1 MIRKVELLAPARN
14 LECAREAVKH
24 GADAVYMGANRFG
37 ARSAAGNT
45 LNDIEQA
52 VLYAHRYGARVFITM
67 NTLLFDSELEE
78 AVRMAHELYNVGAD
92 ALIIQDI
99 RLLYLRRQKVLPPLP
114 IHAST
119 QMDNASGD
127 KVLYLEREGFDR
139 VVLARELAPGQ
150 IRQIRENTSL
160 ELECFVHGA
169 LCVSYSGKCYIS
181 QEDCGR
187 SANRGECAQYCRLSY
202 DLEDATGNVLVRNK
216 HLLSLK
222 DLDRSARL
230 QELIDAGVDSFKI
243 EGRLKDVSY
252 VKNITAYY
260 RQQLDR
266 LQGQKTSLGKCTF
279 FFEPDPRKTFHRDQT
294 EYFPEN
300 GRFTLPVHQW
310 NTPKS
315 TGEYLGTINRVFP
328 GGFETDALV
337 NTGDGLCFTLPDG
350 TFSGFA
356 VNRVEAKRI
365 FQKGIPLTKGMKI
378 FRNYDRLFDKQL
390 KGKTAERR
398 IDMDIETE
406 ARDGVLFLTLLRE
419 SLPGEPPVRVTVPL
433 DCVPEQAKDPVQA
446 RDFLAATVS
455 RMGNTPYRIRK
466 VVFSPEDFPWFIPAS
481 ALALAKREALER
493 LEQLVQCSARG
504 FRDTREPGQPEQ
516 DPLLAL
522 QKAYPSGSFLTAATP
537 IGEQTPLMISR
548 YCLKQTLGYCPRG
561 GKNIPGALQEPLFLV
576 RGQKRF
582 PVTFDCQECL
592 MLVGRAVSSKRVS
605 PQEMKK

>member
-1 MIRKVELLAPARN
+1 LLAPARN
-14 LECAREAVKH
+14 LECALEAVNH
-24 GADAVYMGANRFG
+24 GADAVYMGAGRFG
-37 ARSAAGNT
+37 ARVAAGNSISE
-45 LNDIEQA
+45 IEQA
-52 VLYAHRYGARVFITM
+52 VLYAHRYGARIFITM
-67 NTLLFDSELEE
+67 NTLLFDSELED
-78 AVRMAHELYNVGAD
+78 AVRMAHELYNAGAD

-119 QMDNASGD
+119 QMDNASLE

-139 VVLARELAPGQ
+139 VVLARELAPEQ
-150 IRQIRENTSL
+150 IRKIREKTSV

-202 DLEDATGNVLVRNK
+202 DLEDAEGSVLARNK

-222 DLDRSARL
+222 DMDRSARL
-230 QELIDAGVDSFKI
+230 QELIDAGVYSFKI

-266 LQGQKTSLGKCTF
+266 LQGQKTSLGKCTLF
-279 FFEPDPRKTFHRDQT
+279 FKPDPRKTFHRDQT
-294 EYFPEN
+294 EYFPDN

-310 NTPKS
+310 HTPKS

-328 GGFETDALV
+328 GGFETDAVV

-356 VNRVEAKRI
+356 VNKVEGKSI
-365 FQKGIPLTKGMKI
+365 FREGIPLKKGTEI
-378 FRNYDRLFDKQL
+378 YRNYDRMFEKQL
-390 KGKTAERR
+390 RGKTAERR
-398 IDMDIETE
+398 MDMDIEIT
-406 ARDGVLFLTLLRE
+406 ARDGGLFLTLLRE
-419 SLPGEPPVRVTVPL
+419 TLPGEPPAPVTVPL
-433 DCVPEQAKDPVQA
+433 DCVFRQAKDPVKT
-446 RDFLAATVS
+446 RDFLTATVS
-455 RMGNTPYRIRK
+455 RMGDTPYKIHN

-481 ALALAKREALER
+481 ALAMAKREALEK
-493 LEQLVQCSARG
+493 LEQLVQSNARG
-504 FRDTREPGQPEQ
+504 FRDTRDSGQPEQ

-522 QKAYPSGSFLTAATP
+522 QNLFPSGSFPTAATP
-537 IGEQTPLMISR
+537 IGEETPLMICR
-548 YCLKQTLGYCPRG
+548 YCLKQALGYCPREK
-561 GKNIPGALQEPLFLV
+561 KNAPGALQVPLYLI

-582 PVTFDCQECL
+582 TVTFDCQECL
-592 MLVGRAVSSKRVS
+592 MLVGRAASSRRAR